1 MSRIKLLITA
11 VVALGLAAL
20 ATLLVYRQLEA
31 RLTAN
36 ADEMLVVVARED
48 IPVGTMLNSQHV
60 RLATWPKDMAMEGSF
75 SDLDAVL
82 ERGVVLPI
90 QANEPL
96 LESKLAAKGAGAGLV
111 STIPNGMRAVS
122 VKVDEVIG
130 VAGFVLPGT
139 HVDVILSGSP
149 NEQRNIEMSR
159 VFLENVRVLAAGQN
173 IEHEAEGAAQRVQ
186 VITLLVTPKDA
197 QKLALAANDGKI
209 QLALR
214 NPLDRE
220 EDPLEA
226 VHKRVLYEGEKK
238 EEPKPPA
245 PKTRLVRSTPRPKPE
260 PKPEVVAPPPPQTFE
275 VELITGSKRET
286 LEFQEKKD
294 EKEKSQ
300 KKPQGDLR

>member
-11 VVALGLAAL
+11 VVALVLAAL
-20 ATLLVYRQLEA
+20 ATFLVYRQLQA

-36 ADEMLVVVARED
+36 ENEILVVVASQD
-48 IPVGTMLNSQHV
+48 IPVGTMLDSHHV
-60 RLATWPKDMAMEGSF
+60 RLAAWPKDMAMEGSF
-75 SDLDAVL
+75 SKIEEVV

-90 QANEPL
+90 QSNEPL

-149 NEQRNIEMSR
+149 TEQRNIEMSR
-159 VFLENVRVLAAGQN
+159 VILENVKVLAAGQN
-173 IEHEAEGAAQRVQ
+173 IEHAAEGAAQRVQ
-186 VITLLVTPKDA
+186 VITLLVTPEDA

-214 NPLDRE
+214 NPLDHE
-220 EDPLEA
+220 KDPQQA

-238 EEPKPPA
+238 EEPRRVVPQS
-245 PKTRLVRSTPRPKPE
+245 RLVRSTPKPKPE
-260 PKPEVVAPPPPQTFE
+260 PAVAAPPPPRTFE
-275 VELITGSKRET
+275 VELITGANRET
-286 LEFQEKKD
+286 LQFQEKANDKG
-294 EKEKSQ
+294 KAQ
-300 KKPQGDLR
+300 KQSDGDSR

>member
-31 RLTAN
+31 RLTA
-36 ADEMLVVVARED
+36 DENEILVVVASAD
-48 IPVGTMLNSQHV
+48 IPVGTLLGSQHV
-60 RLATWPKDMAMEGSF
+60 RLAAWPKDMAMEGSF
-75 SDLDAVL
+75 SEIEEVL

-96 LESKLAAKGAGAGLV
+96 LESKLAARGAGAGLV
-111 STIPNGMRAVS
+111 STIPNGMRAVA

-149 NEQRNIEMSR
+149 DEQRKIEMAR
-159 VFLENVRVLAAGQN
+159 VILENVKVLAAGQN
-173 IEHEAEGAAQRVQ
+173 IEQAAEGTAQRVP
-186 VITLLVTPKDA
+186 VITLLVTPEDA

-214 NPLDRE
+214 NPLDQDK
-220 EDPLEA
+220 DPQQA

-238 EEPKPPA
+238 KEP
-245 PKTRLVRSTPRPKPE
+245 PKETPQTRLVRSAPKPE
-260 PKPEVVAPPPPQTFE
+260 PEAAAPPPPQTFE
-275 VELITGSKRET
+275 VELITGSNRET
-286 LEFQEKKD
+286 LKFEEKKD
-294 EKEKSQ
+294 EKEKAQ
-300 KKPQGDLR
+300 KQSDGDTR